1 MYKGRIK
8 SMKTRVTG
16 IYAVVGCVIGILLY
30 VFIFWPKEAVMTKS
44 EMMAYF
50 NCHPPRCLNELGA
63 VPVDLIGAVF
73 DGHGEDLNPVFH
85 ISCKCG
91 NETGKVRGY
100 FWTNPDFNNTTVF
113 ISPFEFICT
122 ECGAE
127 SVFFDSAEH
136 GSDAEFA
143 DFCSTARA
151 LGNPGVFACP
161 ECKNEIF
168 KLFVRFEY
176 SEDLFDDN
184 FPEFKN
190 RQQDAF
196 SWFTLLGQCSECSCQ
211 LTITELEC
219 A

>member
-1 MYKGRIK
+1 
-8 SMKTRVTG
+8 
-16 IYAVVGCVIGILLY
+16 
-30 VFIFWPKEAVMTKS
+30 MTKS
-44 EMMAYF
+44 EMRAYLDS
-50 NCHPPRCLNELGA
+50 HPPRCLNGLSA
-63 VPVDLIGAVF
+63 VPVDMIGAVF

-100 FWTNPDFNNTTVF
+100 FWTNPDYNDMTVF
-113 ISPFEFICT
+113 ISPLEFICP
-122 ECGAE
+122 ECEAE

-136 GSDAEFA
+136 GYDAEFT
-143 DFCSTARA
+143 DFRYSTRA
-151 LGNPGVFACP
+151 LGNAGVFACP

-176 SEDLFDDN
+176 FEDLFNDDS
-184 FPEFKN
+184 PEIKN
-190 RQQDAF
+190 RYQDAF
-196 SWFTLLGQCSECSCQ
+196 TWFTLLGQCSKCSSQ

>member
-1 MYKGRIK
+1 MYKGRNKSIK
-8 SMKTRVTG
+8 TYSTG
-16 IYAVVGCVIGILLY
+16 IYAIVGCALGILLY
-30 VFIFWPKEAVMTKS
+30 FIIFGPKEVAMTRS
-44 EMMAYF
+44 EMKAYF
-50 NCHPPRCLNELGA
+50 NSHPPRCLHELTA
-63 VPVDLIGAVF
+63 VPVDMVGAVF

-100 FWTNPDFNNTTVF
+100 FWTNPDYNDMTVF
-113 ISPFEFICT
+113 ISPFEFICPKC
-122 ECGAE
+122 EVKR
-127 SVFFDSAEH
+127 VFFDSAEH

-143 DFCSTARA
+143 NFCSSARA
-151 LGNPGVFACP
+151 LGKPGVFACP

-176 SEDLFDDN
+176 FEDIFNDDS
-184 FPEFKN
+184 PEIKN
-190 RQQDAF
+190 RYQDAF
-196 SWFTLLGQCSECSCQ
+196 TWFTLLGQCSKCSCQ